1 MSVDVPNSIA
11 AIRVPVHVVLG
22 RVTRSLGDIFK
33 LDAGAVVD
41 LDRSAAEP
49 VEVVVNGR
57 VIAWGELVVAS
68 GNYGV
73 KITAKAE
80 KRELA

>member
-1 MSVDVPNSIA
+1 MKVDVPNAIA

-22 RVTRSLGDIFK
+22 RVRRTLGDIFK
-33 LDAGAVVD
+33 LDTGSLLD
-41 LDRSAAEP
+41 LERSPAEP

-57 VIAWGELVVAS
+57 VIAWGELMVAD
-68 GNYGV
+68 GNYAV

-80 KRELA
+80 ERRIA